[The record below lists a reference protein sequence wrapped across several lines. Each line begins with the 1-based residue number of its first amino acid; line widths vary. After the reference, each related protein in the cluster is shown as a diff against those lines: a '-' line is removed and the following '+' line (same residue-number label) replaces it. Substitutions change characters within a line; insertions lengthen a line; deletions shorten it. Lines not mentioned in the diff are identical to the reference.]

1 MDYFL
6 VYKTDKKAKLVKRV
20 TFTGGYSFA
29 RKFTITLYNNEMTRY
44 ILKKKI
50 NSSLKSMINL
60 YLMCE
65 NDEDDAARETLIPK
79 VDFLRSV
86 LIEKYAFYLSRSDV
100 EDYLNKLDKMEK
112 KVGMLQSKKSRSL

>member
-20 TFTGGYSFA
+20 TFTDGYSFA
-29 RKFTITLYNNEMTRY
+29 RKFTITLYNPEMTRY

-65 NDEDDAARETLIPK
+65 NDEDDAAREALIPK

>member
-1 MDYFL
+1 
-6 VYKTDKKAKLVKRV
+6 
-20 TFTGGYSFA
+20 
-29 RKFTITLYNNEMTRY
+29 
-44 ILKKKI
+44 
-50 NSSLKSMINL
+50 MINL

-65 NDEDDAARETLIPK
+65 NDDDDAAREALIPK